1 MSLESPAGTDEEV
14 EGVGAEEARG
24 LSEESGLWLETFID
38 ALGLWEEGA
47 PPIIP
52 IIIAIPPPP
61 DEDEEA
67 EGWPYI
73 PKELPDTA
81 E

>member
-1 MSLESPAGTDEEV
+1 LLAMSLESPAGTDDEEV
-14 EGVGAEEARG
+14 EGVGADEARG

-38 ALGLWEEGA
+38 PLGLWEEGT

-52 IIIAIPPPP
+52 IIPAE
-61 DEDEEA
+61 EDEKA

-73 PKELPDTA
+73 PKEPPDTA